1 MRMNNEQRKFA
12 EDNIKLVYK
21 YAYKH
26 NLDPNQDE
34 DLICD
39 LLEEYCKA
47 ICRFNRDKNNKF
59 STFLY
64 VLLDRKMI
72 DVYNYKHRKCRY
84 YGAEPLSLNYFLSKD
99 DNEEKDG
106 DLSVGTIDKGLEN
119 IEQEEIYKNIAYG
132 LKRQDDKSKRKK
144 VEFTTV
150 FNLLLKGYSKREIC
164 KICEISPQTLSKKIK
179 KIKHIWEKELE
190 GC

>member
-1 MRMNNEQRKFA
+1 MKMNNEQRKFA

-34 DLICD
+34 DLIGD

-47 ICRFNRDKNNKF
+47 ICRFDRNKDNKF

-72 DVYNYKHRKCRY
+72 DVYNYNHRKCRY
-84 YGAEPLSLNYFLSKD
+84 CGVEPLSLNYFLSKE
-99 DNEEKDG
+99 DNSKNDS
-106 DLSVGTIDKGLEN
+106 DLSVGIIDKRLVN
-119 IEQEEIYKNIAYG
+119 IEREEIYNNIAYR

-144 VEFTTV
+144 VESTTI
-150 FNLLLKGYSKREIC
+150 FNLFLKGYSKREIC